1 MKARKVVLVDAIRTA
16 FGRAGEKGV
25 FWNTRA
31 DDMVVKVIRELM
43 RRNPKIDPEM
53 IDENAWGV
61 FCQEKDQG
69 LTLGRTSVILAGL
82 PVTTAGY
89 SIDRMCAGG
98 MSAITSAAS
107 AVALGAADV
116 VIAGGVEHMGHHPMG
131 ATADPNPRFLT
142 DKLVDQ
148 SAMSMGE
155 TAENLHDMFPDIS
168 KEMADEYSLH
178 CQARAGKAIQSGKIG
193 EMIVPMTVYTKSGW
207 TVADKDEQP
216 RPETTMEGLGKL
228 KTPFRVMGK
237 VTAGNSSGLNDGAAG
252 CILMAKDKA
261 EELGIQ
267 PKMELKAFAYAG
279 VKPEIMGIGP
289 IPATHKALKVAGL
302 TIDDIG
308 LIELNE
314 AFAVQAVAFMKEF
327 GLQFPEDPKLN
338 IYGGAIAFGH
348 PLASSGVRLACH
360 LMHGFAEHP
369 EVKYGLTTMC
379 VGLGQGG
386 TVIWKNL
393 QRNGKD
399 KEEHEHKDHDK
410 EEHKEKEKK
419 KKKD

>member
-16 FGRAGEKGV
+16 FGRAGEKGI

-31 DDMVVKVIRELM
+31 DDMVVKVIRELL
-43 RRNPKIDPEM
+43 RRNPKVKPEM
-53 IDENAWGV
+53 IEENAWGV

-82 PVTTAGY
+82 PDTCAGY

-98 MSAITSAAS
+98 MSAITTAAS
-107 AVALGAADV
+107 AVALGGCDV
-116 VIAGGVEHMGHHPMG
+116 AIAGGVEHMGHHPMG

-142 DKLVDQ
+142 DKLVDS

-155 TAENLHDMFPDIS
+155 TAENLHDMFPDIT
-168 KEMADEYSLH
+168 KEMADEYSIN
-178 CQARAGKAIQSGKIG
+178 CQKKAAQAIESGKIG

-207 TVADKDEQP
+207 SVADKDEQP
-216 RPETTMEGLGKL
+216 RPETTMEGLAKL
-228 KTPFRVMGK
+228 KTPFRVMGR

-252 CILMAKDKA
+252 CILMTKDKA

-267 PKMELKAFAYAG
+267 PKMELKSFAYAG

-289 IPATHKALKVAGL
+289 IPATHKALQVAGL

-308 LIELNE
+308 LVELNE

-327 GLQFPEDPKLN
+327 GLTYPDDPRLN

-348 PLASSGVRLACH
+348 PLASSGIRLACH

-393 QRNGKD
+393 QRDGKHEG
-399 KEEHEHKDHDK
+399 KEEPRDQEK
-410 EEHKEKEKK
+410 EEHKDKDKK
-419 KKKD
+419 KKKE